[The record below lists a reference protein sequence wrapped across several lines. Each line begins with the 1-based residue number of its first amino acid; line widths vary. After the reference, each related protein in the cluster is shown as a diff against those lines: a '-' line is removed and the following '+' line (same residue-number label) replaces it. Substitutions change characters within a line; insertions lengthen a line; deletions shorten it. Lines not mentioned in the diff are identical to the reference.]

1 MADSVVT
8 DFLASVSAKSKQA
21 MDWFKSIVSKTRRA
35 AFPAKTAR
43 DEIMQERNVGIDNTP
58 KIGRLYL
65 FQYDAKWK
73 DILPYWDVW
82 PLIFP
87 FDYATD
93 GFYGINLHYLP
104 PTDRIN
110 LMLRLIKSAGAA
122 RKMDENYRLKLSYQ
136 IITGFKPARPCIKRY
151 LFSHVQGAGFYG
163 IGGNDWSYA
172 ASLPLQK
179 FKGAGTGTV
188 WGDSKKFY

>member
-58 KIGRLYL
+58 KIGRMYL
-65 FQYDAKWK
+65 FHYDAKWK

-122 RKMDENYRLKLSYQ
+122 RKLDENYRLKLSYQ
-136 IITGFKPARPCIKRY
+136 IITGFKPARACIKRY

-163 IGGNDWSYA
+163 ICGNDLSYA

>member
-8 DFLASVSAKSKQA
+8 DFLSSVSAKSKKA
-21 MDWFKSIVSKTRRA
+21 VEWFKSIVSKTRRA
-35 AFPAKTAR
+35 AFPAATAR

-58 KIGRLYL
+58 KLGRLYL
-65 FQYDAKWK
+65 FQYDAKLK
-73 DILPYWDVW
+73 DVLPYWDVW

-87 FDYATD
+87 FDYASN

-104 PTDRIN
+104 PNDRIS

-151 LFSHVQGAGFYG
+151 LFKHVQGSGFYG
-163 IGGNDWSYA
+163 ISGNDWSYA

-188 WGDSKKFY
+188 WSDSKQYY

>member
-1 MADSVVT
+1 MADNVVT
-8 DFLASVSAKSKQA
+8 DFLSSVSAKSKKA

-104 PTDRIN
+104 PNDRIS

-136 IITGFKPARPCIKRY
+136 IITGFKPARACIKRY
-151 LFSHVQGAGFYG
+151 LFNHVQGAGFYG
-163 IGGNDWSYA
+163 IAGNDWSYA

-179 FKGAGTGTV
+179 FKGAGTKTV
-188 WGDSKKFY
+188 WADSKQFY

>member
-35 AFPAKTAR
+35 AFPAATAR

-87 FDYATD
+87 FDYAD
-93 GFYGINLHYLP
+93 NGFYGINLHYLP
-104 PTDRIN
+104 PNDRIS

-151 LFSHVQGAGFYG
+151 LFNHVQGAGFYG

>member
-1 MADSVVT
+1 MADNVVT
-8 DFLASVSAKSKQA
+8 DFLSSVSAKSKQA

-35 AFPAKTAR
+35 AFPAATAR

-87 FDYATD
+87 FDYAND

-104 PTDRIN
+104 PNDRIS

-163 IGGNDWSYA
+163 IGGNVWSYA

>member
-8 DFLASVSAKSKQA
+8 DFLSSVSAKSKQA
-21 MDWFKSIVSKTRRA
+21 VDWFKSIVSKTRRA
-35 AFPAKTAR
+35 AFPAATAR

-58 KIGRLYL
+58 KLGRLYL
-65 FQYDAKWK
+65 FQYDAKLK
-73 DILPYWDVW
+73 DVLPYWDVW

-87 FDYATD
+87 FDYASN

-151 LFSHVQGAGFYG
+151 LFKHVQGSGFYG
-163 IGGNDWSYA
+163 ISGNDWSYA

-179 FKGAGTGTV
+179 FKGAGTKTV
-188 WGDSKKFY
+188 WSDSKQYY